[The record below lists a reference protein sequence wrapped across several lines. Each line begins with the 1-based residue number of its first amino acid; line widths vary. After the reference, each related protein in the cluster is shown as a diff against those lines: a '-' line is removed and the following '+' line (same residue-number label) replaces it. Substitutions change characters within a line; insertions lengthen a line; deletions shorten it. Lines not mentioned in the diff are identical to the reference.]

1 MAEVDHRVQEIVR
14 RIKEMNIR
22 GAGRIAR
29 SAARA
34 LLLTA
39 QHSKAKDPSTLYREL
54 EASAK
59 LLLSTRPTAV
69 SLPNSIRYV
78 MFKVRE
84 AQKSSMELED
94 LRQLT
99 IATASEFI
107 QRSTRAIERI
117 GEIGA
122 KRIEDGDTI
131 MTYCN
136 SAAVTAIL
144 KAAFEQGKHLQVF
157 VCETR
162 PRFQGRI
169 TAKTLGSIGIPTSL
183 IVDGAIRFFMTKVD
197 KAVVGADAVAANGA
211 VVNKIGTSMVALA
224 AHESRALFFVAAE
237 TYKFSPETML
247 GQLVKIEERDFS
259 EVISLRMLKKMLNT
273 TVRNP
278 AFDVTPPEY
287 VDLIVTERGIIPPQ
301 AAIMVIQ
308 EEFGSIVAEELME
321 YQTCRLVDED
331 QSQRQSLHHCKD
343 T

>member
-1 MAEVDHRVQEIVR
+1 MAAVDPRVQEIAHAVE
-14 RIKEMNIR
+14 KMKIR

-34 LLLTA
+34 LLVTA
-39 QHSKAKDPSTLYREL
+39 QQSKAKDSSALLHEL
-54 EASAK
+54 EASAR

-84 AQKSSMELED
+84 AHKSLMELED

-99 IATASEFI
+99 IVTAKEFI
-107 QRSTRAIERI
+107 QSSSRAIERI

-144 KAAFEQGKHLQVF
+144 KAAFEQGKRLQVF
-157 VCETR
+157 ICETR

-183 IVDGAIRFFMTKVD
+183 IVDGAVRFFMTKVD

-259 EVISLRMLKKMLNT
+259 EVISLRRLKRMPNT

-287 VDLIVTERGIIPPQ
+287 VDLIVTEKGIIPPQ

-308 EEFGSIVAEELME
+308 KEFGSIAAEELME
-321 YQTCRLVDED
+321 YQTRRLVDED
-331 QSQRQSLHHCKD
+331 
-343 T
+343 

>member
-1 MAEVDHRVQEIVR
+1 MAEVDHRVQKIARSIEGM
-14 RIKEMNIR
+14 KIR

-29 SAARA
+29 AAA
-34 LLLTA
+34 KGLLVTA
-39 QHSKAKDPSTLYREL
+39 QSSKAKDPSALYREL
-54 EASAK
+54 EASAR

-69 SLPNSIRYV
+69 SLPNSVRYI

-94 LRQLT
+94 LRKLT
-99 IATASEFI
+99 IATANQFI
-107 QRSTRAIERI
+107 QRSAKAVERI

-144 KAAFEQGKHLQVF
+144 KASFEHGKRMHVF

-197 KAVVGADAVAANGA
+197 KAIVGADAVAANGA
-211 VVNKIGTSMVALA
+211 VANKIGTSMVALA

-247 GQLVKIEERDFS
+247 GQLVRIEERNSS
-259 EVISLRMLKKMLNT
+259 EVISSRRLKGMPNT
-273 TVRNP
+273 KVRNP

-287 VDLIVTERGIIPPQ
+287 VDLIVTEKGIIPPQ

-308 EEFGSIVAEELME
+308 EEFGSIAVEELME
-321 YQTCRLVDED
+321 YQARSFGDEE
-331 QSQRQSLHHCKD
+331 
-343 T
+343 